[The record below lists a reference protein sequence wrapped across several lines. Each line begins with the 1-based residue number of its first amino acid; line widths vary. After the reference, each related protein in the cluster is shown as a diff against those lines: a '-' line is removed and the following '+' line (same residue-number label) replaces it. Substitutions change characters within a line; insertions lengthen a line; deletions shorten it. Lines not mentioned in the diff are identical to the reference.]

1 MSLLMIA
8 TDTPYHLHVGSHRAQ
23 RKPKLWF
30 VAPVWW
36 TRQLSRFVD
45 DCIMPTRLRIVHDE
59 RGECEAKV
67 CKSKLY
73 ESKKL
78 HDYHSISRSVYSSIG
93 WTAEIRYE
101 LDIPHHNDLIVV
113 LENVKNM
120 RLPRSSHIRFA
131 NSQRKDNK
139 VFIHVELP
147 WETSCLSLTDCF
159 FSISRHVSDCDHF
172 KYVFVLTTWER
183 SSAFEHIAYTDCDT
197 QTPPL

>member
-1 MSLLMIA
+1 
-8 TDTPYHLHVGSHRAQ
+8 V
-23 RKPKLWF
+23 KPKF
-30 VAPVWW
+30 ASPNFMRVRSFMITTVF
-36 TRQLSRFVD
+36 REV
-45 DCIMPTRLRIVHDE
+45 CIHQSDE
-59 RGECEAKV
+59 PP
-67 CKSKLY
+67 KLDMN
-73 ESKKL
+73 L
-78 HDYHSISRSVYSSIG
+78 IYHI
-93 WTAEIRYE
+93 TM
-101 LDIPHHNDLIVV
+101 IVV